1 MQTMTNHKSKAQHTV
16 FAFRNAT
23 ENLKI
28 GGKVLHMVYMDGNET
43 ATIRNHYSNFF
54 IGFIPMRD
62 AVDDDTKVLVFTG
75 YFVIRPSEC
84 YHTKFTSN
92 EVSVE
97 EGRSLYAFHAKNASW
112 KETIVVDHNSQFGD

>member
-1 MQTMTNHKSKAQHTV
+1 MQTMTNHKSKAQNTV

-43 ATIRNHYSNFF
+43 ATIR
-54 IGFIPMRD
+54 D
-62 AVDDDTKVLVFTG
+62 KVLVFTG

-84 YHTKFTSN
+84 YHTDFTTN
-92 EVSVE
+92 EFSVDQA
-97 EGRSLYAFHAKNASW
+97 RSLYAYYAKKASW

>member
-1 MQTMTNHKSKAQHTV
+1 MQTMTNHKSKAQNTV

-28 GGKVLHMVYMDGNET
+28 GGKVLHMVYMDGKET

-54 IGFIPMRD
+54 IGFIPIQMRD
-62 AVDDDTKVLVFTG
+62 KVLVFTG

>member
-1 MQTMTNHKSKAQHTV
+1 MQTKTNHKSKAQNTV

-28 GGKVLHMVYMDGNET
+28 GGKVLHMVYMDGKET

-54 IGFIPMRD
+54 IGFIPIPMRD
-62 AVDDDTKVLVFTG
+62 KVLVFTG

-84 YHTKFTSN
+84 YHTDFTTN
-92 EVSVE
+92 EFSVDQA
-97 EGRSLYAFHAKNASW
+97 RSLYAYYAKKASW
-112 KETIVVDHNSQFGD
+112 KETIIVDHNPQFGD